1 MKHLRCIAAALCGI
15 VFSAGADGL
24 PSGWTPV
31 SDQTLEA
38 QRGGFDTGGML
49 VSLGVER
56 LVAINGG
63 KVASSQ
69 FQIAD
74 LSRITAE
81 EAALVSAALQPLTVQ
96 NGMGNAAQAG
106 LPVLFIQNTV
116 NDQLIQSQTTINAA
130 VSSLSMLTSSNFES
144 SMRAALSSA
153 VAPR

>member
-1 MKHLRCIAAALCGI
+1 MNRLRCIAVSLCCMVFPAA
-15 VFSAGADGL
+15 ADGL

-31 SDQTLEA
+31 SEQVLA
-38 QRGGFDTGGML
+38 SQRGGFDSGGML

-56 LVAINGG
+56 LLAINGG
-63 KVASSQ
+63 TVASSQ

-74 LSRITAE
+74 VSRITAE
-81 EAALVSAALQPLTVQ
+81 EAAQVHAALQPLMVQ
-96 NGMGNAAQAG
+96 NGIGNVAPAG

-130 VSSLSMLTSSNFES
+130 VSSLSMLTSSHFES